1 MVPKR
6 EHHAVTL
13 EKCVMGEFLKGN
25 VTNFINIDLFQI
37 YICVL
42 EKMRLQ
48 LRVGKP
54 HGKELFWREA

>member
-1 MVPKR
+1 
-6 EHHAVTL
+6 
-13 EKCVMGEFLKGN
+13 MGEFLKYN

-54 HGKELFWREA
+54 HGKELFWREV